1 MVSHTCQK
9 DRQMESTYGGWENRS
24 LGITGPGGEGQA
36 AGSQADME
44 QGADRS
50 SAGGRLLW
58 TPFQGKTSVSEAS
71 GLRGSGLELKEPN
84 FP

>member
-1 MVSHTCQK
+1 MGLL
-9 DRQMESTYGGWENRS
+9 GGGLHVARRGGR
-24 LGITGPGGEGQA
+24 LLCPGGEGQA